1 MVLLW
6 QMLERTEDYL
16 KGNYKRFC
24 PRNILKLWHSEGIFK
39 VSPRG
44 GWEGASPHGG
54 LDGASSHGGLDGALW
69 DVCHLSSLEGYEQLP
84 SVSLYPLKHREFLRA
99 IISVNLSIG
108 MREVNLKALDRAFS
122 IAFPHATP
130 INKNKKG
137 KGFRNLIPKSP

>member
-1 MVLLW
+1 MVQLW

-44 GWEGASPHGG
+44 GLEGASF
-54 LDGASSHGGLDGALW
+54 HGGLDGALW
-69 DVCHLSSLEGYEQLP
+69 DVCNLSSLEGYEQLP
-84 SVSLYPLKHREFLRA
+84 SVTLYPLKHREFLRA

>member
-1 MVLLW
+1 MVQLW

-39 VSPRG
+39 ASPR
-44 GWEGASPHGG
+44 GG

-137 KGFRNLIPKSP
+137 KVSLNENKKGKG

>member
-1 MVLLW
+1 MVQLW

-39 VSPRG
+39 ASPR
-44 GWEGASPHGG
+44 GG
-54 LDGASSHGGLDGALW
+54 LDGASSLGGLDGALW

-84 SVSLYPLKHREFLRA
+84 SVTLYPLKHREFLRA
-99 IISVNLSIG
+99 IISVTQGIG